1 MLRLIKQVLIRFL
14 SCINS
19 LVTKCLLLN
28 NELCII
34 RPSLIDLNHVELSL
48 NKCSGNYNATN
59 DLSTK
64 ICVQS
69 KTKDV
74 NVKAF
79 NIVPKSNEA

>member
-1 MLRLIKQVLIRFL
+1 MVR
-14 SCINS
+14 S
-19 LVTKCLLLN
+19 
-28 NELCII
+28 
-34 RPSLIDLNHVELSL
+34 SLIDLNHVELSL

-59 DLSTK
+59 DLYTK
-64 ICVQS
+64 ICVRS